1 MEVWRPWLCGSV
13 KTWPVKLD
21 DVTLISA
28 KDFSTGNTEME
39 LPSNLKI
46 VKTIEPSWEGQTA
59 RRSTLSHVQGFIGK
73 RVRRWKWNSVG

>member
-1 MEVWRPWLCGSV
+1 MVMWVCKNLAC
-13 KTWPVKLD
+13 KAH

-28 KDFSTGNTEME
+28 KDFSTGKTEME

-46 VKTIEPSWEGQTA
+46 IKTIEPSWEGQTA
-59 RRSTLSHVQGFIGK
+59 EEAHYLMYKDLLER